1 MSLATALHLLSRV
14 GWPGLLSLTAAMG
27 LLAGCSPSPPSPAW
41 SGLLKIGLVAPFEG
55 QDSARASAFLEGMTV
70 AQNEANER
78 GGVNGRRIELVA
90 LDDHNDPAT
99 ARLRAR
105 ALIADPLVVAVA
117 GHFTSDSVLAAIEEY
132 RQAGMA
138 LLSPATAE
146 ELAEPG
152 FYRLGAS
159 DVQLVDRALEYAQH
173 SLGAAES
180 LAAIEEDPPLDRRV
194 HDLQKAVERRKMSVE
209 ATTFPARTQDFASF
223 ARRAR
228 EAGPRAV
235 LFWGDAEQ
243 AGALI
248 DALPSPKPAVL
259 FIGDGYRLSRLVGP
273 GSVPL
278 FYVTPFDLSQRASPS
293 ADFMAKYQG
302 PKEMAGL
309 AAVGYRAARA
319 ILDAASAADIDGQ
332 HDRAAVQKALDAS
345 IGDAGP
351 VSARDFAVHIFHL
364 DGTPYPGRPVE

>member
-1 MSLATALHLLSRV
+1 MKTVFFALASLALILFLYWQWHVPRPAPHQHLVAVTLEAPALAL
-14 GWPGLLSLTAAMG
+14 W
-27 LLAGCSPSPPSPAW
+27 SPSGGRHR
-41 SGLLKIGLVAPFEG
+41 SGLSPPR
-55 QDSARASAFLEGMTV
+55 S
-70 AQNEANER
+70 
-78 GGVNGRRIELVA
+78 
-90 LDDHNDPAT
+90 
-99 ARLRAR
+99 
-105 ALIADPLVVAVA
+105 
-117 GHFTSDSVLAAIEEY
+117 GHE
-132 RQAGMA
+132 
-138 LLSPATAE
+138 P
-146 ELAEPG
+146 EPG
-152 FYRLGAS
+152 HATGSRPEGGSAGAF
-159 DVQLVDRALEYAQH
+159 RA
-173 SLGAAES
+173 
-180 LAAIEEDPPLDRRV
+180 
-194 HDLQKAVERRKMSVE
+194 
-209 ATTFPARTQDFASF
+209 TQTCASF

-228 EAGPRAV
+228 EARPRAV

-273 GSVPL
+273 ASAPL

-319 ILDAASAADIDGQ
+319 ILDAASAADVDGQ

-364 DGTPYPGRPVE
+364 DGTPYPGRPV